1 MRGTTIS
8 WFSGKLGKIYLTIKV
23 ICEERSIE
31 MLIDKKNKWINKM
44 NKIVRDLFNN

>member
-1 MRGTTIS
+1 MIGTTIS

-31 MLIDKKNKWINKM
+31 MLIDKKM
-44 NKIVRDLFNN
+44 NKIVRDLFEN